1 MSVVELNAR
10 VIMWDDS
17 PANLA
22 SNNPVLLKGEIVIER
37 GSSIK
42 MKIGDGTTNYNSL
55 PYYGGNVVIS
65 STAPLSSDYQY
76 AVGTMWF
83 RNNDNNTPNRAYYL
97 ESVVTTNATWRKII
111 TDQDLS
117 TYALANHV
125 HGNITTDGKLGTVA
139 DKFVETGSG
148 GALQAATKNSAFNKS
163 FEDSL
168 AVMSMDG
175 AASAGVSSN
184 VARADHRHPSD
195 TTKINTSEKGAA
207 NGVASLGADGK
218 VPSAQLPSYVD
229 ETVEVQDFV
238 ATLPTSGL
246 IIGQIYLLTS
256 DNKLYTATSTTAFGA
271 GVTPVQSVIYVKLS
285 NNAPYRWTGSTM
297 QVIDNPLDYASQ
309 AEAEAGTENTKVMTS
324 LRVFQAI
331 LKWIQTKT
339 LSFFGTFTVTNS
351 AITDTDTVLSAFGK
365 AQGQLNN
372 KEALISAAAAVTTF
386 NTATDVLIIQVGGAT
401 KRITGANAKTILGI
415 LGYDDVTIG
424 VSGNNYYVKDGSIT
438 NAKLAGGITSSKIT
452 SVAVRSLI
460 LDGDVFVLNG
470 KAV

>member
-10 VIMWDDS
+10 VIMWDDT

-22 SNNPVLLKGEIVIER
+22 SNNPVLLKGELVIER
-37 GSSIK
+37 GTSLK

-65 STAPLSSDYQY
+65 TASPTTSDYQH

-97 ESVVTTNATWRKII
+97 ESVSGNVATWRKII
-111 TDQDLS
+111 TDLDLA
-117 TYALANHV
+117 TYAAANHV
-125 HGNITTDGKLGTVA
+125 HGNVTNDGKIGTASGKVIVTGANGVLQSEDERSGFNKDIETVA
-139 DKFVETGSG
+139 GNI
-148 GALQAATKNSAFNKS
+148 L
-163 FEDSL
+163 
-168 AVMSMDG
+168 MDG
-175 AASAGVSSN
+175 SAAAGASGKL
-184 VARADHRHPSD
+184 ADAAHRHPSD
-195 TTKINTSEKGAA
+195 TSRISASEKGAA
-207 NGVASLGADGK
+207 NGVATLGADGK

-229 ETVEVQDFV
+229 EAVEVQDFV

-246 IIGQIYLLTS
+246 TIDQIYFNTT
-256 DNKLYTATSTTAFGA
+256 DNKLYTATSTTTFGA
-271 GVTPVQSVIYVKLS
+271 GVTPTQSIIYVKLS

-309 AEAEAGTENTKVMTS
+309 VEAEAGTENTKVMTA
-324 LRVFQAI
+324 LRVFQSI

-339 LSFFGTFTVTNS
+339 LSFFGTFTLSNT
-351 AITDTDTVLSAFGK
+351 AITDTDTILTAFGK

-386 NTATDVLIIQVGGAT
+386 NTATDVLIIQVGGVT
-401 KRITGANAKTILGI
+401 KKITGANAKTVLGI

-424 VSGNNYYVKDGSIT
+424 VSGGNYYVKDGSIT

-460 LDGDVFVLNG
+460 LDGDTFIMNG
-470 KAV
+470 KAL